1 MIFLLKITVN
11 TYAYYIVA
19 RSGKY
24 LYKPTMD
31 QTCCPMYTIRCEVL
45 KFQLRKSHKKVLKRV
60 NKFLIDGVRPDPG
73 EDLEGEEEGTVPSRH
88 TQQPASSKAD
98 SQATSTQG
106 AGPSRHTQQPASSKA
121 DSQAPS
127 TQGADSTST
136 PESKSDRHMPKKGKK
151 T

>member
-1 MIFLLKITVN
+1 MIFLLKISVN
-11 TYAYYIVA
+11 TCAYYIVA

-31 QTCCPMYTIRCEVL
+31 QTCCPMYTIRCEAL

-73 EDLEGEEEGTVPSRH
+73 EDLEGEGTGS
-88 TQQPASSKAD
+88 
-98 SQATSTQG
+98 
-106 AGPSRHTQQPASSKA
+106 SRHTQQPASSKA

-127 TQGADSTST
+127 TQGAGPSRHTQQPASSMADSQATSMQGASSTGT